1 MKCSNIVFLFSILLF
16 ILTPLSYASDNSGA
30 TAFTQEDRERL
41 IRLEVTMK
49 EFKESVDKRF
59 NNLRED
65 MNKRFEQVDKRF
77 EDLREDMNK
86 RFEQVDKRFEQVDK
100 RFEQMMNF
108 LWIIVTIFVAIMAA
122 NIGFA
127 YWDRRTIIRKSTDEA
142 ISRIEKE
149 GKLTDLI
156 KALRELASKD
166 QNLADILRKFH
177 LF

>member
-1 MKCSNIVFLFSILLF
+1 MKKTILILLMTIFLQTTPSILSAAEN
-16 ILTPLSYASDNSGA
+16 TNA
-30 TAFTQEDRERL
+30 TTFTQEDRERL

-59 NNLRED
+59 
-65 MNKRFEQVDKRF
+65 
-77 EDLREDMNK
+77 
-86 RFEQVDKRFEQVDK
+86 EQVDKRFEQVDK
-100 RFEQMMNF
+100 RFEEMLTF
-108 LWIIVTIFVAIMAA
+108 LWILTTIFVTLTLG
-122 NIGFA
+122 NFGFA
-127 YWDRRTIIRKSTDEA
+127 YWDRRTIIKKSTDEA

-177 LF
+177 LL

>member
-1 MKCSNIVFLFSILLF
+1 MKCIKFVFLFNILLF
-16 ILTPLSYASDNSGA
+16 ILSPLSYASNNSN
-30 TAFTQEDRERL
+30 TSTFTQEDRERL

-59 NNLRED
+59 N
-65 MNKRFEQVDKRF
+65 
-77 EDLREDMNK
+77 DLREDMNK
-86 RFEQVDKRFEQVDK
+86 RFD
-100 RFEQMMNF
+100 QMMNF

-127 YWDRRTIIRKSTDEA
+127 YWDRRTIIKRSTDEA
-142 ISRIEKE
+142 IARIEKE

-177 LF
+177 LL

>member
-1 MKCSNIVFLFSILLF
+1 MKCSNIVFLFNILLF
-16 ILTPLSYASDNSGA
+16 LLSPLTYASDNSGA

-59 NNLRED
+59 
-65 MNKRFEQVDKRF
+65 
-77 EDLREDMNK
+77 
-86 RFEQVDKRFEQVDK
+86 EQVDKRFEQVDK
-100 RFEQMMNF
+100 RFEEMLTF
-108 LWIIVTIFVAIMAA
+108 LWILTTIFVTLTLG
-122 NIGFA
+122 NFGFA
-127 YWDRRTIIRKSTDEA
+127 YWDRRTIIKKSTDEA

-177 LF
+177 LL

>member
-1 MKCSNIVFLFSILLF
+1 MKKTILILLMTIFLQTTPSILSAAEN
-16 ILTPLSYASDNSGA
+16 TNA

-59 NNLRED
+59 
-65 MNKRFEQVDKRF
+65 
-77 EDLREDMNK
+77 
-86 RFEQVDKRFEQVDK
+86 EQVDKRFEQVDK
-100 RFEQMMNF
+100 RFEEMLTF
-108 LWIIVTIFVAIMAA
+108 LWILTTIFVTLTLG

-127 YWDRRTIIRKSTDEA
+127 YWDRRTIIKKSTDEA

-177 LF
+177 LL